1 MNTMIL
7 GLTGSIATGKSTV
20 SSFFRK
26 MKIPVIDAD
35 VVARQ
40 VTSPNSVALL
50 QIKNHFGDDAINDDG
65 TMNRNYIAKQVFSD
79 PAELATL
86 NKITAPLIRAGI
98 IEQLEK
104 YKTQSAKLV
113 VLDMPLLYE
122 QHYENIV
129 DQVMVV
135 YTTEELQLQRLMKRN
150 SLTIEAAKQRIAA
163 QIKIKQKVQLADVV
177 IDNSGSVAETNQQ
190 VVKWLEDQSFRNE
203 E

>member
-1 MNTMIL
+1 MIL

-26 MKIPVIDAD
+26 MNIPVIDAD

-40 VTSPNSVALL
+40 VTAPNSVALL

-79 PAELATL
+79 PAKLATL

-150 SLTIEAAKQRIAA
+150 SLTIKAAKQRIAA
-163 QIKIKQKVQLADVV
+163 QITIDQKVQLADVV
-177 IDNSGSVAETNQQ
+177 IDNSGYVAETKKQ